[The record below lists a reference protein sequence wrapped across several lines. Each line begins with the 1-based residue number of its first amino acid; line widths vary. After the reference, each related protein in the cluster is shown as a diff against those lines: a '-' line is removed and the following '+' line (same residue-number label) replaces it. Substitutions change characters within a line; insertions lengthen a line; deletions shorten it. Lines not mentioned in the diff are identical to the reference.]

1 MIRFAFNPS
10 SSAKERLE
18 SLKKSGNTYAFS
30 ALFKPKSIRKSKDK
44 LHKEFIFENEILELF
59 EVIDGSKEDEGLLGF
74 LNYEKIKDGNMCR
87 HIVCVLPYCASC
99 DALEELLLL
108 NSDKFRN
115 LNQYSIINIS
125 GIDKPNEYKNIK
137 AIKDKIKK
145 CEDENKKT
153 ITLTVN
159 RMLTGSTV
167 EQWDTMIFFKDT
179 ASPQEYDQAIFR
191 LQNQYIKSFVNEENE
206 EIKYNMKPQTLLV
219 DFDPNRMFYMQEQK
233 ALIYNANTDVAG
245 NKRLQERIEK
255 ELHISPIITA
265 NKNKLVEVTPTD
277 ILNFISEY
285 SNSRGVFDEAKDI
298 PVDLS
303 LFNVDDIKKEIER
316 QAEFGSKNGL
326 EIKAHE
332 GEETDLNTE
341 NDNNNSNEDTENS
354 ENTELKKTTD
364 IKEDNSLIELE
375 NKFRTYYSRILFY
388 SFLTKSKVNSLDEI
402 IISFENTDNLRI
414 LKNLN
419 LNKNIL
425 SLIRQYMNTFILSQ
439 LDYKIQNINN
449 LANDEHLAPI
459 QRALTAINKFG
470 KLSVSEITTPEK
482 ICSEM
487 IELLPNDCFKNLE
500 LENHVIMDI
509 ASKAGEYAIAICRK
523 INDLGIELSKV
534 KKSIL
539 SIPTSTIAYEFTR
552 KIYEVLGLDIECIA
566 SKFTSYDLLSIK
578 KIDVN
583 GKLTDNIDYE
593 RIKCVL
599 SQKKIFSEIELDDV
613 INENEVEKMKFD
625 AIVGNPPYQEN
636 IGSTLN
642 KSLSKQLYPIFM
654 MSAIKMNPKYLS
666 LITPSRWFTGNAQ
679 DRSFVLL
686 REFLKKN
693 NHFSHI
699 TNYLNSNDVFV
710 DVSIPGGVNMFLY
723 EEGYIGE
730 IIFEE
735 KIKNESSIVKRPL
748 FEEGLEIVIPMN
760 KMITILHKVIGL
772 NFKSMSEIVTGRNP
786 FGVPATDAE
795 LNKIS
800 AEESSEYY
808 DTHILC
814 AYEQV
819 KYIPNSCIRRNREL
833 LNKWKVFTSKMNG
846 GAGTLLD
853 GKKVSILGKTFI
865 AEPNMSCSNTL
876 LAVGGFENEI
886 EAVNLNKYM
895 NCKFFRFMLGIKK
908 IAQVLTSNVY
918 SFVPQQ
924 NFKNNSDI
932 DWNKSIEEIDKQLYI
947 KYKLNEQEIL
957 YIEENIKAVN

>member
-1 MIRFAFNPS
+1 MDIIIDIIEDEIFNYGQS
-10 SSAKERLE
+10 VLKILLKDRTTKKNIIWATDDYQEIGINYKSYCEIKENLITG
-18 SLKKSGNTYAFS
+18 KNTYVIQPRITKSQKEKVHRTKKRAEVFTPSWICNKQNNLIDEKWFNRENIFNVEEDKSWTAIKEKVYFSTENNKGWKEYVKAKRMEIACGEAPYLVSRYDAVTGKPIELEERIGLLDRKMRIVNENTNAEKEWFKWVEEAF
-30 ALFKPKSIRKSKDK
+30 KSIYGY
-44 LHKEFIFENEILELF
+44 EFQGDN
-59 EVIDGSKEDEGLLGF
+59 
-74 LNYEKIKDGNMCR
+74 
-87 HIVCVLPYCASC
+87 
-99 DALEELLLL
+99 LLLARENL
-108 NSDKFRN
+108 LFTFIDNLQFKFNR
-115 LNQYSIINIS
+115 
-125 GIDKPNEYKNIK
+125 KP
-137 AIKDKIKK
+137 
-145 CEDENKKT
+145 
-153 ITLTVN
+153 
-159 RMLTGSTV
+159 
-167 EQWDTMIFFKDT
+167 
-179 ASPQEYDQAIFR
+179 
-191 LQNQYIKSFVNEENE
+191 
-206 EIKYNMKPQTLLV
+206 
-219 DFDPNRMFYMQEQK
+219 
-233 ALIYNANTDVAG
+233 
-245 NKRLQERIEK
+245 
-255 ELHISPIITA
+255 
-265 NKNKLVEVTPTD
+265 
-277 ILNFISEY
+277 
-285 SNSRGVFDEAKDI
+285 
-298 PVDLS
+298 
-303 LFNVDDIKKEIER
+303 
-316 QAEFGSKNGL
+316 L
-326 EIKAHE
+326 E
-332 GEETDLNTE
+332 G
-341 NDNNNSNEDTENS
+341 
-354 ENTELKKTTD
+354 ELKKIAT
-364 IKEDNSLIELE
+364 
-375 NKFRTYYSRILFY
+375 
-388 SFLTKSKVNSLDEI
+388 
-402 IISFENTDNLRI
+402 IISWNLWQMDG
-414 LKNLN
+414 L
-419 LNKNIL
+419 
-425 SLIRQYMNTFILSQ
+425 TFRPPFDS
-439 LDYKIQNINN
+439 NHN
-449 LANDEHLAPI
+449 
-459 QRALTAINKFG
+459 
-470 KLSVSEITTPEK
+470 VS
-482 ICSEM
+482 
-487 IELLPNDCFKNLE
+487 F
-500 LENHVIMDI
+500 
-509 ASKAGEYAIAICRK
+509 
-523 INDLGIELSKV
+523 
-534 KKSIL
+534 
-539 SIPTSTIAYEFTR
+539 
-552 KIYEVLGLDIECIA
+552 
-566 SKFTSYDLLSIK
+566 
-578 KIDVN
+578 
-583 GKLTDNIDYE
+583 
-593 RIKCVL
+593 
-599 SQKKIFSEIELDDV
+599 QQKIFSEIELDDV

-710 DVSIPGGVNMFLY
+710 DVSISGGVNMFLY